1 VQEGAQG
8 GLGAL
13 GRVLAPLCAEP
24 ADARRLVEHCR
35 VLVPVLAAVRD
46 PAEEDLPQDLTLG
59 GASLTVQEEVL
70 QHTVY

>member
-1 VQEGAQG
+1 
-8 GLGAL
+8 
-13 GRVLAPLCAEP
+13 
-24 ADARRLVEHCR
+24 